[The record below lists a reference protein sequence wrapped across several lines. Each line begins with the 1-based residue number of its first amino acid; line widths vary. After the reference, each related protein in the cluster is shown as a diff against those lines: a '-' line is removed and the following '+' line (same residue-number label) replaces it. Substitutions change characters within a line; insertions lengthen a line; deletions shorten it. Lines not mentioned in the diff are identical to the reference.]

1 MVWISSEHD
10 GGTTKMETQ
19 PTLQLSV
26 EYPERLS
33 RLLIFVKWLL
43 AIPHYIV
50 LFFLGIAGFI
60 VWIIAFFAILITGNY
75 PRSLFEF
82 SVMLLR
88 WTARVTAYTALLIDD
103 YPPFGEGVHPVN
115 LDLEYPPH
123 LSRLLIFIKWLLLI
137 PHFIVLYFLGIVVY
151 AITIIAFFAI
161 LFTAGYPK
169 GLFDFVVG
177 YYRWSNRVSSYFLLM
192 TDAYPPFGFGE
203 STTPAPPPSEAIPS
217 PQQPYF

>member
-1 MVWISSEHD
+1 
-10 GGTTKMETQ
+10 METQ
-19 PTLQLSV
+19 PTLQFDV
-26 EYPERLS
+26 AYPDRLS

-50 LFFLGIAGFI
+50 LFFLGIAGFF

-75 PRSLFEF
+75 PRSLFQF
-82 SVMLLR
+82 SELLLR
-88 WTARVTAYTALLIDD
+88 WTARVNGYVYLLTDA
-103 YPPFGEGVHPVN
+103 YPPFGEGDHPVN
-115 LDLEYPPH
+115 LGIDYPPR

-151 AITIIAFFAI
+151 AITFIAFFAI
-161 LFTAGYPK
+161 LITGGYPK

-203 STTPAPPPSEAIPS
+203 STTPAPPPGEPIPS